1 MVLADDDSVPPPPAG
16 DRDVVTSTVPEPSP
30 AVGAASTEDVMD
42 FVACRYV
49 DFPSIG
55 TIVLDTPE
63 LLSIDREMLEVA
75 TERMFTEPSI
85 LDTIVSVASA
95 LRQYEGASGSVPPA
109 TPEAA
114 EGVLKDSAVGAESA
128 VVVSEPSPTREG

>member
-1 MVLADDDSVPPPPAG
+1 
-16 DRDVVTSTVPEPSP
+16 
-30 AVGAASTEDVMD
+30 VGATSTEDVMD